1 MKKVL
6 NSIFDRT
13 FMTVLLM
20 ILQIVVLIFII
31 LQLCNYFYLFYILF
45 IIISIVI
52 AISILSNDDT
62 PDFKYPWVIIISVFP
77 IFGGIFYLIYGR
89 YRNKKKKYVV
99 KKTKYLVQNENILK
113 KLKKDLDVYS
123 QVNYL
128 SSKNNMPIYTNTKVS
143 YFPTGEKAYKRMLL
157 ELKNAK
163 KFIFIE
169 YFIIK
174 KGIMWNS
181 ILDIL
186 KEKAKDKV
194 DIRIIYDDIGCS

>member
-1 MKKVL
+1 
-6 NSIFDRT
+6 
-13 FMTVLLM
+13 MTVLLM

-99 KKTKYLVQNENILK
+99 KKSKYIYQDEKIIK
-113 KLKKDLDVYS
+113 KLKSDLDVYS
-123 QVNYL
+123 QVNYV
-128 SSKNNMPIYTNTKVS
+128 SSKNHMPVYNNSKVT
-143 YFPTGEKAYKRMLL
+143 YFPTGEKAFKRML
-157 ELKNAK
+157 
-163 KFIFIE
+163 IE
-169 YFIIK
+169 QGY
-174 KGIMWNS
+174 GN
-181 ILDIL
+181 
-186 KEKAKDKV
+186 
-194 DIRIIYDDIGCS
+194 

>member
-52 AISILSNDDT
+52 AISILANDDT

-77 IFGGIFYLIYGR
+77 LFGGIFYLIYGR
-89 YRNKKKKYVV
+89 
-99 KKTKYLVQNENILK
+99 
-113 KLKKDLDVYS
+113 
-123 QVNYL
+123 
-128 SSKNNMPIYTNTKVS
+128 
-143 YFPTGEKAYKRMLL
+143 
-157 ELKNAK
+157 
-163 KFIFIE
+163 
-169 YFIIK
+169 
-174 KGIMWNS
+174 
-181 ILDIL
+181 
-186 KEKAKDKV
+186 
-194 DIRIIYDDIGCS
+194 